1 MNSEDAFN
9 AEQEETSPLL
19 ASSQREAVAEEAE
32 PAAEVTDETE
42 ASEHADRPFDLHYVY
57 PEGFL
62 GMMQTMLTILVL
74 ALFILT
80 FLSQPYRIPSA
91 SMEDTLLVGDF
102 LLVNK
107 AVYAPAGIWGRLH
120 LLPYRNVQQ
129 KDVVVF
135 HYPIDPTTYVVKRVV
150 ALPGDRI
157 RLIDR
162 RVWVNDRQMEE
173 PFTIY
178 TRSFPSMFRDNFPS
192 APYTDPGVNTRWW
205 QEMNQD
211 VQNGVLTVPPARY
224 FVLGD
229 NRNDSLDS
237 RYWGFVPRGNIV
249 GEPFLVYFSLRNPV
263 PESNGLPVDQH
274 THGHNVWAQ
283 LTGIARW
290 DRMFH
295 VIR

>member
-1 MNSEDAFN
+1 MNPEDAAFN
-9 AEQEETSPLL
+9 PETSSSPK
-19 ASSQREAVAEEAE
+19 ASSD
-32 PAAEVTDETE
+32 PE
-42 ASEHADRPFDLHYVY
+42 ASYDPEASCDVEEQDSPLHAERPQHTHYVY
-57 PEGFL
+57 PQGFL
-62 GMMQTMLTILVL
+62 GMVQTMLTILVL

-91 SMEDTLLVGDF
+91 SMEDTLMVGDF

-120 LLPYRNVQQ
+120 LLPYRNIQQ
-129 KDVVVF
+129 DDVVVF
-135 HYPIDPTTYVVKRVV
+135 HYPIDPMTYVVKRVI
-150 ALPGDRI
+150 ALPEDRI
-157 RLIDR
+157 RLIDG
-162 RVWVNDRQMEE
+162 RVWVNDRQMDE

-178 TRSFPSMFRDNFPS
+178 TRSFPSAFRDNFPS
-192 APYTDPGVNTRWW
+192 HLYTDPGVNTRWW
-205 QEMNQD
+205 QEMHQD
-211 VQNGVLTVPPARY
+211 VQDGVLTIPANRY

-237 RYWGFVPRGNIV
+237 RYWGFVPRQYIV
-249 GEPFLVYFSLRNPV
+249 GQPFLVYFSLRDPAQPGVND
-263 PESNGLPVDQH
+263 LPDDRL

-295 VIR
+295 VVR